1 MAMKHYTIPFFI
13 PHKGCPHKCIFC
25 DQKRITGE
33 EMPDPGE
40 VSGKIEKYLATMPS
54 EGVHI
59 EVGFFGGSFTGL
71 PPEKQEE
78 FLKPVRAFLEEGRIK
93 GIRLSTRPDLIDWK
107 ITSFLKDSGVTCIEL
122 GVQSMSGKVLA
133 AAKRGHTE
141 KDTERASRMILQE
154 GFELGHQMM
163 LGLPLSDLDEEFY
176 TARRIWQLGAR
187 QVRIYPVIVVKGTEL
202 ADLWMKGEYRP
213 LEEEEAVERAAKLIA
228 YFGSRNIKV
237 IRCGLHP
244 SEGLLSGEEY
254 LAGPFHPAFGQ
265 KARDRARKAHS
276 FLMTSPT
283 IVHDK
288 RLPVEY
294 KEALRA
300 KFPSAV
306 LHPFAG
312 RGEIYE
318 SISCHP
324 DIYLFQLDE
333 KTVIHAP
340 GLPEEDLHA
349 LKRAGLNL
357 IKAAEDPNGVYPGTV
372 RHNASRVGRIIFHNL
387 KHTDPIIL
395 EKAREKRLKHV
406 QVGQGYTN
414 CSVMVLGEEALV
426 TSDAS
431 IAEKARAE
439 GLDALHVSK
448 GPVLLPGEKYGFL
461 GGTSGRMPDGTIL
474 ILGDIDSHPD
484 APKIKAFMA
493 KHNAGYIDLKGL
505 PLYDAGG
512 LFIFS

>member
-1 MAMKHYTIPFFI
+1 MKHYTIPFFI

-33 EMPDPGE
+33 GMPDPAE
-40 VSGKIEKYLATMPS
+40 VPGKIEKYLSTMPS
-54 EGVHI
+54 EGAHI

-71 PPEKQEE
+71 PLKKQEE
-78 FLKPVRAFLEEGRIK
+78 FLKPARGFLEEGRIK
-93 GIRLSTRPDLIDWK
+93 GIRLSTRPDLIDRK
-107 ITSFLKDSGVTCIEL
+107 ITSFLKSSGVTCIEL

-133 AAKRGHTE
+133 AVKRGHTAE
-141 KDTERASRMILQE
+141 DTQRASCMILQE

-163 LGLPLSDLDEEFY
+163 LGLSLSGFDEEFY

-187 QVRIYPVIVVKGTEL
+187 QARIYPVIVIKGTEL

-213 LEEEEAVERAAKLIA
+213 LEEGEALERAAELIA
-228 YFGSRNIKV
+228 YFEPRNIKV

-265 KARDRARKAHS
+265 KARDQACRVSPNR
-276 FLMTSPT
+276 TSPT

-294 KEALRA
+294 KEALRN
-300 KFPSAV
+300 KFPHAV
-306 LHPFAG
+306 LHPFEG
-312 RGEIYE
+312 RGEVYG

-340 GLPEEDLHA
+340 GLPGEDIHA

-357 IKAAEDPNGVYPGTV
+357 IKAAENPGGVYPGTA
-372 RHNASRVGRIIFHNL
+372 RHNAAKVGKIVFHNL
-387 KHTDPIIL
+387 KHTDPVIL
-395 EKAREKRLKHV
+395 EKASEKGLKGVHV
-406 QVGQGYTN
+406 NQGYAN
-414 CSVMVLGEEALV
+414 CSVMAIGEEALI

-431 IAEKARAE
+431 MAKKACAE
-439 GLDALHVSK
+439 GLDALHISK
-448 GPVLLPGEKYGFL
+448 GTILLPGEKCGFL
-461 GGTSGRMPDGTIL
+461 GGASGRMPDGTIL
-474 ILGDIDSHPD
+474 ILGDIDNHPD
-484 APKIKAFMA
+484 APEIKAFMA